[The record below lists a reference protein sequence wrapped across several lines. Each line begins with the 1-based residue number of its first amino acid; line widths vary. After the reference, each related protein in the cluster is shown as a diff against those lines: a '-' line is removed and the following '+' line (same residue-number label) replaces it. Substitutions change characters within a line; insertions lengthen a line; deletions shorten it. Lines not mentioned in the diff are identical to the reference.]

1 MFQVMSLSMV
11 VLSNVLRLARGAA
24 RGLMQLRRIK
34 GTTGRGRRHRN
45 DETGGQMFT
54 MILLLYFQQ
63 GLDVTLDQAN
73 LRGEYHTMADCEAAA
88 RKLRGPI
95 PTPRNMQAAW
105 QDAMCIKLGNNVH
118 VNAMKPVDLGKL
130 LQRQPPQGCQADGAW
145 ARVAEM
151 CGPAQPAGPA
161 ASERR

>member
-1 MFQVMSLSMV
+1 
-11 VLSNVLRLARGAA
+11 
-24 RGLMQLRRIK
+24 
-34 GTTGRGRRHRN
+34 
-45 DETGGQMFT
+45 MFT

-73 LRGEYHTMADCEAAA
+73 LRGEYRTMADCEAAA

-95 PTPRNMQAAW
+95 PIPRNMQAAW
-105 QDAMCIKLGNNVH
+105 QDAMCIKLNNNVH

-130 LQRQPPQGCQADGAW
+130 LQQHPPLGCQAEGAW

-151 CGPAQPAGPA
+151 CGPARDAQPGQAPPQPAKADKPGKPDKPDKPGKSA
-161 ASERR
+161 HR